1 MAAFDRARWLKRI
14 RSKLARRG
22 EVHKVEALV
31 SHARNYAAID
41 GLEKVTAWAKKKHI
55 TVEFIRVSVGR
66 FHSQSRRV
74 EISTHLQPEVQLH
87 TLLHELGHFLIEDLG
102 PEVVA
107 YRFPNGYRKI
117 DNQEPGRDILHKVD
131 VLAEEFEAWERGRE
145 LAKKLNIDVDRDAF
159 DRDRARYLQT
169 YFRWALKRGRV
180 SDGD

>member
-1 MAAFDRARWLKRI
+1 MASFDRNRWLKRI

-22 EVHKVEALV
+22 EVNQTEALT
-31 SHARNYAAID
+31 SHTRDFIAVD

-55 TVEFIRVSVGR
+55 TVEFIRISVGR
-66 FHSQSRRV
+66 FHSQSRRI

-102 PEVVA
+102 PDVVA

-117 DNQEPGRDILHKVD
+117 DNEEPGRNLLHKVD

-145 LAKKLNIDVDRDAF
+145 LAKDLDIVIDREAYDRT
-159 DRDRARYLQT
+159 RAKYLQT
-169 YFRWALKRGRV
+169 YFRWAMKRGRV